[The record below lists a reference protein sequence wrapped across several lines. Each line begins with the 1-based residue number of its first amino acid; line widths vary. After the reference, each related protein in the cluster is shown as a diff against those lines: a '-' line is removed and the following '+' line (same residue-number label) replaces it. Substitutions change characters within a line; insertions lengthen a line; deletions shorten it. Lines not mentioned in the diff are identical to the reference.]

1 MAGSDADVAVDDDAL
16 YVLTAVLLT
25 PAKFPSVLGDDYPE
39 ACAALGLVPIV
50 DGYGLVLGQDSTGA
64 RWTVVTDDVSLV
76 AVAIA
81 SWDCGMEYELSP
93 DDSTVVS
100 ALPGWPLAVAVAA
113 PGIPAPHDPEPD
125 PDDPHVLVLSPPD
138 TTTWGPAQRR
148 LGADEI
154 ALQWAMWRAQIDDDA
169 FVTGGEGSGS
179 GEESG
184 SGAGSD
190 SAGEGEAA
198 EGPERPGASEDVE
211 SSGTAAAEGTVSD
224 AYAGTDTDADSDRNS
239 GGAADAAGT
248 DAPSDRA
255 DSANDSAADAETT
268 QATTEA
274 TAEESADSDTAENQT
289 ADENAAPDE
298 AHAPTRVGAPEDTT
312 GRPDTPSEGTADQP
326 GTAPEATA
334 DQPDPAG
341 PGTAASGSAI
351 RRVLAEVRAYID
363 TPPPLGR
370 VRSAFATGEAR
381 TLRADGPGWSM
392 VARTDDIAFVL
403 LDEEPGEVLPVGRG
417 PELPG
422 LLEALDK
429 MAVRPS

>member
-1 MAGSDADVAVDDDAL
+1 MAATDDAVAADDDAL

-39 ACAALGLVPIV
+39 ACAALGLPPLAA
-50 DGYGLVLGQDSTGA
+50 GYGLVLGQDSAGA

-81 SWDCGMEYELSP
+81 SWDCGMEYDLSP
-93 DDSTVVS
+93 DERTVVA

-113 PGIPAPHDPEPD
+113 PGVPAPHDPEPD
-125 PDDPHVLVLSPPD
+125 PEQPEQLPLTPPQSD
-138 TTTWGPAQRR
+138 AWGPAQRR

-154 ALQWAMWRAQIDDDA
+154 ALQWAAWREQIDDANFATDGSARDDA
-169 FVTGGEGSGS
+169 GAG
-179 GEESG
+179 G
-184 SGAGSD
+184 SGAKAEPPVDGD
-190 SAGEGEAA
+190 LGENA
-198 EGPERPGASEDVE
+198 
-211 SSGTAAAEGTVSD
+211 
-224 AYAGTDTDADSDRNS
+224 
-239 GGAADAAGT
+239 GGARPAGGGT
-248 DAPSDRA
+248 
-255 DSANDSAADAETT
+255 
-268 QATTEA
+268 
-274 TAEESADSDTAENQT
+274 
-289 ADENAAPDE
+289 
-298 AHAPTRVGAPEDTT
+298 
-312 GRPDTPSEGTADQP
+312 SEGSVS
-326 GTAPEATA
+326 APLT
-334 DQPDPAG
+334 G
-341 PGTAASGSAI
+341 V
-351 RRVLAEVRAYID
+351 RRVLAEARAYVE

-370 VRSAFATGEAR
+370 VRSSFASGEAR